1 MSYAFLLCLFDFEEM
16 SSLKKS
22 ICMSLVLSLG
32 ILPFLTYYYGT
43 FQPVSLILTA
53 IFSIVFDNFLLP
65 VLTVFFALSGLVIFS
80 QINPLFEWME
90 TFFDFGYNLG

>member
-1 MSYAFLLCLFDFEEM
+1 
-16 SSLKKS
+16 
-22 ICMSLVLSLG
+22 MSLVLSLG

-53 IFSIVFDNFLLP
+53 MFSIVFDSFLLP
-65 VLTVFFALSGLVIFS
+65 VLTVFFVLSGLVIFS

-90 TFFDFGYNLG
+90 TFFDLDTILDRPAFDFRET